1 MAPSKLENYN
11 VFLLSNSLLYF
22 SWGLFQPFWIVFVQK
37 IGGSIEQLGFS
48 IGLMVLAQSI
58 TSYFVGKHSDLSGRK
73 IFLIISGFF
82 MSGVIF
88 AYTLITSLFQL
99 YVLQV
104 LYGIVGAMQSTM
116 EQSFLGDIT
125 KKASRGTDIGKYHAL
140 VGVMAGIAMMGGGIL
155 VGSFGFKVMFYIVAM
170 LVFVYALALFYIKE

>member
-1 MAPSKLENYN
+1 MIPPKLGNYKI
-11 VFLLSNSLLYF
+11 FLLSNSLLYF

-58 TSYFVGKHSDLSGRK
+58 TSYFVGKRSDLLGRK
-73 IFLIISGFF
+73 KFLIFSGFF

-99 YVLQV
+99 YILQV
-104 LYGIVGAMQSTM
+104 LYGIVGAMQATM
-116 EQSFLGDIT
+116 EQAFLGDIT

-155 VGSFGFKVMFYIVAM
+155 VESSGFKVIFYIVAV
-170 LVFVYALALFYIKE
+170 LVFIYTLMLFYIKE